1 MTRIATDQ
9 KLNVIVET
17 TRGRKRK
24 WNKRNI
30 TILLIGFTD
39 PV

>member
-1 MTRIATDQ
+1 MIRIATDQ

-17 TRGRKRK
+17 TRGRKRNR
-24 WNKRNI
+24 NKKNI